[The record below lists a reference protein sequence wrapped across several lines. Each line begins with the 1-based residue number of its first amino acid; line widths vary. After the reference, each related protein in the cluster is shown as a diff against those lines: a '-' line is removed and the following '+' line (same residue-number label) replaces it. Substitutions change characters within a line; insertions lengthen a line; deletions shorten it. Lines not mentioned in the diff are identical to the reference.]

1 MRRTKIVCTLGPASS
16 DPEVIDQLVAAGM
29 DCARLNFSHGDHA
42 SHREMAEKVRAASA
56 RARRPLAILAD
67 LCGPKMRI
75 GRFADGKIE
84 LKEGASF
91 TITTRDVQG
100 TVDEVSVSYEPLPRD
115 VKVGDAILLDDGL
128 FKLRVTGKTD
138 TDVHTEVEVGGTL
151 SDRKG
156 LNLPG
161 VDLSTPALTEKD
173 KKDLAFAVDELQVD
187 YLALSFVRN
196 PEDVQ
201 QAQALAKGTPVI
213 AKLEKPEAIENLG
226 AILDQADGAMVARG
240 DLGVEMGSEKVP
252 LIQKRIIRETNL
264 RSKIVITATQMLDS
278 MIENPRPTRA
288 ELTDV
293 ANAIFDGT
301 DAVMLSGETATG
313 RYPTKACATLDRIAC
328 AVEASREYQDRA
340 AGGINLGDESTD
352 IGSAIA
358 KATFVVATDV
368 EAAAI
373 IAPSLRGNSPR
384 LLSKHRP
391 SQPIIA
397 VTTTEEVQRQLLLYW
412 GIVPLVAE
420 EVLDSE
426 QMVQNAIRNALDRG
440 LIERSDRV
448 VTTAG
453 IPLHS
458 AIPMNTIK
466 VHILGTVL
474 NRGHQG
480 FGGKATG
487 RVVKAMDA
495 PEARRRLRL
504 DSTEILVTAVLTSDH
519 VDLLG
524 GLLGVILEDRSQ
536 VAHEEIREAN
546 ESLIVISEVPNA
558 LFGVE
563 DGITVTVDGEE
574 KIIYEGVL

>member
-42 SHREMAEKVRAASA
+42 SHREMAEKVRSASA

-100 TVDEVSVSYEPLPRD
+100 TADEVSVSYEPLPRD

-173 KKDLAFAVDELQVD
+173 KKDLAFAVDELEVD

-213 AKLEKPEAIENLG
+213 AKLEKPEAIENLE

-278 MIENPRPTRA
+278 MIRNPRPTRA
-288 ELTDV
+288 EAADV
-293 ANAIFDGT
+293 ANAIIDGT
-301 DAVMLSGETATG
+301 DAVMLSGETAAG
-313 RYPTKACATLDRIAC
+313 KYP
-328 AVEASREYQDRA
+328 VEAVKMM
-340 AGGINLGDESTD
+340 
-352 IGSAIA
+352 SAIA
-358 KATFVVATDV
+358 HEV
-368 EAAAI
+368 ETE
-373 IAPSLRGNSPR
+373 SVEM
-384 LLSKHRP
+384 LSR
-391 SQPIIA
+391 I
-397 VTTTEEVQRQLLLYW
+397 TRDL
-412 GIVPLVAE
+412 
-420 EVLDSE
+420 
-426 QMVQNAIRNALDRG
+426 
-440 LIERSDRV
+440 
-448 VTTAG
+448 
-453 IPLHS
+453 
-458 AIPMNTIK
+458 K
-466 VHILGTVL
+466 V
-474 NRGHQG
+474 
-480 FGGKATG
+480 
-487 RVVKAMDA
+487 
-495 PEARRRLRL
+495 
-504 DSTEILVTAVLTSDH
+504 
-519 VDLLG
+519 
-524 GLLGVILEDRSQ
+524 
-536 VAHEEIREAN
+536 VAHEDWEFPTAAARAAAVLSTHLPLKAIVTFTHDGRSAHLIAEYRPRAMIVAVTSDPRVAN
-546 ESLIVISEVPNA
+546 RLALDWGVVPRVEVPP
-558 LFGVE
+558 E
-563 DGITVTVDGEE
+563 DLEETLRIATSVMVREKLAQKGDAFCMVLGWPTSARTNTV
-574 KIIYEGVL
+574 KLHRL

>member
-1 MRRTKIVCTLGPASS
+1 
-16 DPEVIDQLVAAGM
+16 
-29 DCARLNFSHGDHA
+29 

-100 TVDEVSVSYEPLPRD
+100 TADEVSVSYEPLPRD

-173 KKDLAFAVDELQVD
+173 KKDLAFAVDELEVD

-213 AKLEKPEAIENLG
+213 AKLEKPEAIENLE

-278 MIENPRPTRA
+278 MIRNPRPTRA
-288 ELTDV
+288 EAADV
-293 ANAIFDGT
+293 ANAIIDGT
-301 DAVMLSGETATG
+301 DAVMLSGETAAG
-313 RYPTKACATLDRIAC
+313 KYP
-328 AVEASREYQDRA
+328 VEAVKMM
-340 AGGINLGDESTD
+340 
-352 IGSAIA
+352 SAIA
-358 KATFVVATDV
+358 HEV
-368 EAAAI
+368 ETE
-373 IAPSLRGNSPR
+373 SVEM
-384 LLSKHRP
+384 LSR
-391 SQPIIA
+391 I
-397 VTTTEEVQRQLLLYW
+397 TRDL
-412 GIVPLVAE
+412 
-420 EVLDSE
+420 
-426 QMVQNAIRNALDRG
+426 
-440 LIERSDRV
+440 
-448 VTTAG
+448 
-453 IPLHS
+453 
-458 AIPMNTIK
+458 K
-466 VHILGTVL
+466 V
-474 NRGHQG
+474 
-480 FGGKATG
+480 
-487 RVVKAMDA
+487 
-495 PEARRRLRL
+495 
-504 DSTEILVTAVLTSDH
+504 
-519 VDLLG
+519 
-524 GLLGVILEDRSQ
+524 
-536 VAHEEIREAN
+536 VAHEDWEFPTAAARAAAVLSTHLPLKAIVTFTHDGRSAHLIAEYRPRAMIVAVTSDPRVAN
-546 ESLIVISEVPNA
+546 RLALDWGVVPRVEVPP
-558 LFGVE
+558 E
-563 DGITVTVDGEE
+563 DLEETLRIATSVMVREKLAQKGDAFCMVLGWPTSARTNTV
-574 KIIYEGVL
+574 KLHRL

>member
-100 TVDEVSVSYEPLPRD
+100 TADEVSVSYEPLPRD

-173 KKDLAFAVDELQVD
+173 KKDLAFAVDELEVD

-213 AKLEKPEAIENLG
+213 AKLEKPEAIENLE

-278 MIENPRPTRA
+278 MIRNPRPTRA
-288 ELTDV
+288 EAADV
-293 ANAIFDGT
+293 ANAIIDGT
-301 DAVMLSGETATG
+301 DAAMLSGETAAG
-313 RYPTKACATLDRIAC
+313 KYP
-328 AVEASREYQDRA
+328 VEAVKMM
-340 AGGINLGDESTD
+340 
-352 IGSAIA
+352 SAIA
-358 KATFVVATDV
+358 HEV
-368 EAAAI
+368 ETE
-373 IAPSLRGNSPR
+373 SVEM
-384 LLSKHRP
+384 LSR
-391 SQPIIA
+391 I
-397 VTTTEEVQRQLLLYW
+397 TRDL
-412 GIVPLVAE
+412 
-420 EVLDSE
+420 
-426 QMVQNAIRNALDRG
+426 
-440 LIERSDRV
+440 
-448 VTTAG
+448 
-453 IPLHS
+453 
-458 AIPMNTIK
+458 K
-466 VHILGTVL
+466 V
-474 NRGHQG
+474 
-480 FGGKATG
+480 
-487 RVVKAMDA
+487 
-495 PEARRRLRL
+495 
-504 DSTEILVTAVLTSDH
+504 
-519 VDLLG
+519 
-524 GLLGVILEDRSQ
+524 
-536 VAHEEIREAN
+536 VAHEDWEFPTAAARAAAVLSTHLPLKAIVTFTHDGRSAHLIAEYRPRAMIVAVTSDPRVAN
-546 ESLIVISEVPNA
+546 RLALDWGVVPRVEVPP
-558 LFGVE
+558 E
-563 DGITVTVDGEE
+563 DLEETLRIATSVMVREKLAQKGDAFCMVLGWPTSARTNTV
-574 KIIYEGVL
+574 KLHRL